1 MGKKNLIIL
10 KKVYGFEGECNSKFT
25 ANLFKGFIE
34 LFNSLP
40 LAYTIEN
47 KIFVVHG
54 GLSEDGVTLGNF
66 NIIILINLNNY

>member
-1 MGKKNLIIL
+1 MYFL
-10 KKVYGFEGECNSKFT
+10 KWLKVYGFEGECTSKFT

-47 KIFVVHG
+47 KIFIVHG
-54 GLSEDGVTLGNF
+54 GLSEDGVTLGNYF
-66 NIIILINLNNY
+66 YNNTICICNIL